1 MSVIAFEKFAL
12 GLQAD
17 RQTPLTAP
25 TYYINFNG
33 TLTPQAPTQST
44 PVSDGTLAARA
55 RSSTPRKWAEWE
67 GSGDLDTT
75 DLLLWASMG
84 IQGGVTP
91 STPAGASL
99 SHLWVFTRA
108 MSTNALKVATM
119 WSGDPNVMIFRSPLA
134 ILKEMTIE
142 ADATGTSNVS
152 VSASGVAQFPTSSGT
167 PTGATKANPV
177 VITSPGHG
185 LIDGDEVTFTG
196 VVGMTQLN
204 GNTYEVAN
212 ATADTFE
219 LDGIDGSAFGV
230 FTFDDDA
237 YWILEPP
244 TYPAQSLGELI
255 SPLDVQVWIDS
266 ASNIGTSEVVG
277 KVVKVSHTVPTGLQ
291 EKFLP
296 VGPGGGRTYSR
307 VDPGKV
313 EPSMSLAM
321 EVDDPIHY
329 NLFREGRLVKVRTRY
344 NGPVLETVSGV
355 AFRYYV
361 EVDMVGKLEDLSLD
375 ENEGVNRLFSFSL
388 NGQKHSELGNSDF
401 RLRVQTNVTSLL

>member
-12 GLQAD
+12 GLQAN

-55 RSSTPRKWAEWE
+55 RSSTPRKWSEWE

-84 IQGGVTP
+84 IQAGVTP
-91 STPAGASL
+91 TTPAGATL
-99 SHLWVFTRA
+99 SRLWTFTRA
-108 MSTNALKVATM
+108 MSTNLLKAATM
-119 WSGDPNVMIFRSPLA
+119 WAGDPNVFIFRSPLA

-152 VSASGVAQFPTSSGT
+152 VSASGVGQFPTSSGT
-167 PTGATKANPV
+167 PTAATKANPV
-177 VITSPGHG
+177 VVTSPGHG

-196 VVGMTQLN
+196 VTGMTQLN
-204 GNTYEVAN
+204 GNTYEIAN

-219 LDGIDGSAFGV
+219 LDSIDGSAFGV
-230 FTFDDDA
+230 FAFDDDA
-237 YWILEPP
+237 YWVLEPP

-266 ASNIGTSEVVG
+266 ASNIGTTEVVG

-321 EVDDPIHY
+321 EVDDPIYY

-375 ENEGVNRLFSFSL
+375 ENEGVNRLFSFTL

-401 RLRVQTNVTSLL
+401 RLRVQTNVAALL

>member
-1 MSVIAFEKFAL
+1 MAVIAFEKFAL
-12 GLQAD
+12 GLQTS
-17 RQTPLTAP
+17 RETPLTAP
-25 TYYINFNG
+25 AYYINFNG

-91 STPAGASL
+91 TTPAGATATRK
-99 SHLWVFTRA
+99 WVFTRA
-108 MSTNALKVATM
+108 MSTNLLKVATM
-119 WSGDPNVMIFRSPLA
+119 WAGDPNVFIFRSALA
-134 ILKEMTIE
+134 ILKELSIE
-142 ADATGTSNVS
+142 GDATGTSNVS

-167 PTGATKANPV
+167 PTGATAANPV

-185 LIDGDEVTFTG
+185 LIDGDEVEFTG
-196 VVGMTQLN
+196 VTGMTTIN
-204 GNTYEVAN
+204 GTAYTVAN

-219 LDGIDGSAFGV
+219 LDGVDGSAFTAFAYG
-230 FTFDDDA
+230 DEA
-237 YWILEPP
+237 YWVLVPP

-255 SPLDVQVWIDS
+255 SPLDIQVWIDS
-266 ASNIGTSEVVG
+266 ADSIGTTEVTG
-277 KVVKVSHTVPTGLQ
+277 TVVKVSHTIPTGLQ

-313 EPSMSLAM
+313 EPSMTLAM

-329 NLFREGRLVKVRTRY
+329 NIFREGRLTKVRVRY

-361 EVDMVGKLEDLSLD
+361 EADMVGKLEDLSMD
-375 ENEGVNRLFSFSL
+375 ENEGVNRLFGFSL
-388 NGQKHSELGNSDF
+388 MGQKHSELGNSDF
-401 RLRVQTNVTSLL
+401 RLTVQTNVTSLS

>member
-17 RQTPLTAP
+17 RSTPLTAP

-33 TLTPQAPTQST
+33 SLTPQAPTQST

-91 STPAGASL
+91 STPAGGSI
-99 SHLWVFTRA
+99 SKLWVFTRA
-108 MSTNALKVATM
+108 MSTNLLKVATM
-119 WSGDPNVMIFRSPLA
+119 WAGDPNVMIFRSPLA

-152 VSASGVAQFPTSSGT
+152 LSASGVAQFPTSSGT
-167 PTGATKANPV
+167 PTAATKANPV
-177 VITSPGHG
+177 VVTSPGHG
-185 LIDGDEVTFTG
+185 LLDGDEVTFTG

-204 GNTYEVAN
+204 GNTYEVVN
-212 ATADTFE
+212 VTADTFE
-219 LDGIDGSAFGV
+219 LDSIDSSAFT
-230 FTFDDDA
+230 TFAYSDNA
-237 YWILEPP
+237 YWVLEPP
-244 TYPAQSLGELI
+244 TYPAQSLGDVV
-255 SPLDVQVWIDS
+255 SPLDIQVWIDS
-266 ASNIGTSEVVG
+266 SSNIGTTLVEG
-277 KVVKVSHTVPTGLQ
+277 KVVKVSHTIPSGLQ

-296 VGPGGGRTYSR
+296 TGPGGGRTYSR
-307 VDPGKV
+307 IDPGKV
-313 EPSMSLAM
+313 EPSMTLAM

-329 NLFREGRLVKVRTRY
+329 NMFREGRLVKVRTRY
-344 NGPVLETVSGV
+344 NGGGIETGSGGTV
-355 AFRYYV
+355 PHYFPNG
-361 EVDMVGKLEDLSLD
+361 MIGKLEDLSLD
-375 ENEGVNRLFSFSL
+375 ENEGVNRLFAFSL
-388 NGQKHSELGNSDF
+388 MGQKHSELGNSDVK
-401 RLRVQTNVTSLL
+401 LYVQTNVASLS